1 MRKARRI
8 AISAI
13 ALVLVSSALIYSVRR
28 SGSAPAIVG
37 VVRATEVRI
46 EPEVDGQLVSIA
58 VEKGARV
65 HAGDV
70 LAKLSAVELTA
81 QADQARAALAS
92 ATANRNNVYVGV
104 RQEQVASLK
113 AEIAKANARLEYV
126 QLQLTRTS
134 TLARQSFET
143 QQALDQAEN
152 DAASARA
159 DVAEAQANYD
169 AAVAG
174 PTREER
180 LIADAQVQAAA
191 TAVAVLERR
200 LEKMTLRAPA
210 DGVVSVIA
218 AQVGENVHAG
228 QPILMVEAA
237 GRQWFSFNAR
247 EDHLNGITVG
257 KTANVLRN
265 ADAPTKAVVTEL
277 RPLGTFATWQAER
290 VIGDHDRNTL
300 RMRLDPL
307 GAATGLE
314 AGMTVRIEPT
324 DNVP

>member
-1 MRKARRI
+1 MRKASRA
-8 AISAI
+8 AIGAI
-13 ALVLVSSALIYSVRR
+13 VLVLVAGALIYFERR
-28 SGSAPAIVG
+28 PDSSTAIVG
-37 VVRATEVRI
+37 VVRATEVRV
-46 EPEVDGQLVSIA
+46 EPEVDGQLVSIT
-58 VEKGARV
+58 VEKGSRV

-70 LAKLSAVELTA
+70 LARLSAIELTA

-92 ATANRNNVYVGV
+92 ATASRNNGYVGV
-104 RQEQVASLK
+104 RREQVDSLK

-126 QLQLTRTS
+126 QAQLTRTS
-134 TLARQSFET
+134 TLARQSFES

-180 LIADAQVQAAA
+180 AIADVQVKASAAA
-191 TAVAVLERR
+191 LAVLERR
-200 LEKMTLRAPA
+200 LEKMILRAPA
-210 DGVVSVIA
+210 DGVVSVVVAEI
-218 AQVGENVHAG
+218 GENVHAG

-237 GRQWFSFNAR
+237 GKQWLSFNVR
-247 EDHLNGITVG
+247 EDHLDGLTMGETVSVVRNGAEG
-257 KTANVLRN
+257 A
-265 ADAPTKAVVTEL
+265 TKAVITEL

-300 RMRLDPL
+300 RLRLDSQ
-307 GAATGLE
+307 GETAGLE
-314 AGMTVRIEPT
+314 PGMTVRIGR
-324 DNVP
+324 

>member
-1 MRKARRI
+1 MGSPKRV
-8 AISAI
+8 AIVAI
-13 ALVLVSSALIYSVRR
+13 ALALAAGGLIYSLRG
-28 SGSAPAIVG
+28 SGSAVTIVG
-37 VVRATEVRI
+37 VVRATEVRV
-46 EPEVDGQLVSIA
+46 EPEVDGQLISIA

-92 ATANRNNVYVGV
+92 ATANRNNVYAGV
-104 RQEQVASLK
+104 RREQVDSLK

-126 QLQLTRTS
+126 QAQLKRTS
-134 TLARQSFET
+134 TLASQNFES

-159 DVAEAQANYD
+159 DVAKAQANYD

-180 LIADAQVQAAA
+180 AIADAQVLAASA
-191 TAVAVLERR
+191 AVAVLERR
-200 LEKMTLRAPA
+200 LEKTILHAPA

-218 AQVGENVHAG
+218 AEVGENIRAG
-228 QPILMVEAA
+228 QPILMVEAS
-237 GRQWFSFNAR
+237 GKQWLSFNVR
-247 EDHLNGITVG
+247 EDHLSGLAVGETVG
-257 KTANVLRN
+257 VARN
-265 ADAPTKAVVTEL
+265 GADGAVKSVVTEL
-277 RPLGTFATWQAER
+277 RPLGVFATWQAER

-300 RMRLDPL
+300 RLRLDPKGEL
-307 GAATGLE
+307 AGLE
-314 AGMTVRIEPT
+314 PGMTVWIEH
-324 DNVP
+324 